1 MWKKGYKV
9 NQKIKYWAFL
19 LVGGILFTACADK
32 NSVDTGTV
40 LETVVETVMEE
51 SQSTEVQTEVETES
65 PTTETG
71 TMDENVF
78 KDSDVNTFEL
88 SSEELQGG
96 VWDAVISNTLEGLN
110 VSPQLTWEA
119 VPEAES
125 YVIYMVDTSAGDW
138 IHWKTNNI
146 TETSIPQG
154 WAPGSE
160 YVGPYPPPGTTHNYD
175 IYVIALKQPV
185 ERAKGALNTSNPRF
199 AEYVMGLDETE
210 DGTGGNILGY
220 GRITGT
226 YTAKE

>member
-1 MWKKGYKV
+1 MRKNGYKV
-9 NQKIKYWAFL
+9 NRRVGYLSVL
-19 LVGGILFTACADK
+19 LVGGMLFTACADT
-32 NSVDTGTV
+32 SRGETAIA
-40 LETVVETVMEE
+40 LETEVESLMEE
-51 SQSTEVQTEVETES
+51 SQSTEVQTEVEAES